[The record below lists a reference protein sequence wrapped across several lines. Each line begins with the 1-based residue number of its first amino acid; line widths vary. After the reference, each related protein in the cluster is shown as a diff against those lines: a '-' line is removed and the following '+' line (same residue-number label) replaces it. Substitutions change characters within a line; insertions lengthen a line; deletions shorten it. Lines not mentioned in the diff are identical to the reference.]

1 MSKQKDIKTESRT
14 FSSRS
19 FFSIY
24 LAAVIVLIRIN
35 LNQLL
40 VFRNV
45 KRLLFSVKVQVKQ
58 CINKGQ

>member
-1 MSKQKDIKTESRT
+1 MCSQKDIKTESRT
-14 FSSRS
+14 FASRS
-19 FFSIY
+19 FFSIR
-24 LAAVIVLIRIN
+24 LAAVIVSIRIN

-45 KRLLFSVKVQVKQ
+45 KRLLFSVTVQVKQ

>member
-1 MSKQKDIKTESRT
+1 MCSQKDIKTESRT

-19 FFSIY
+19 FFSIH
-24 LAAVIVLIRIN
+24 LAAVTVLIRIN